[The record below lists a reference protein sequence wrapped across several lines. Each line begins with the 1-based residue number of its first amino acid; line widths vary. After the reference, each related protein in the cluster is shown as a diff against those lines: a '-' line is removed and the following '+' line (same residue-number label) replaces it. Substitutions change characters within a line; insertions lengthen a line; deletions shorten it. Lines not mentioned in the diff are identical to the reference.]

1 MKNKIFS
8 VLVGLLAVFLGA
20 CSDDDDVLT
29 TSSVHVNGGPLEES
43 ITPTSARVRIR
54 LNETA
59 GIGEVGICY
68 GVQTDKSALLSY
80 GDVLKVEKVDS
91 VMYLDLTEL
100 ESATTYSYVAYAKY
114 ENASVADVHSVVRS
128 FTTQSADLYL
138 TPSRLN
144 RSATGR
150 LDTVKITTTFD
161 FWAVAEYDYDWIT
174 YEKKDTLLI
183 LKTQDNSGAE
193 IRSAILKIQ
202 AGSRTQSL
210 AVMQAAPTISLS
222 ADTLEVSAKGATGSF
237 IVRSDVA
244 WSIDKDADWVTCSVE
259 KDSIVNFTAEVN
271 TGSEERFGHIT
282 VSVSDQL
289 YKIFTVA
296 QRSGALAVTKT
307 NLSYGLKGGEEG
319 FVVECNTDDWTFSS
333 DKSWCKPEWIQGTDS
348 IAVRVDPNDTEAAVR
363 TATITVQ
370 KEQSVKK
377 VTVSQESGLMLS
389 DVSLENLVFWGGNGD
404 IKVKAYTDSWTV
416 ESVTDDFTASRTND
430 SIVTVSVANLNTT
443 AQEITGSVTIKAGN
457 LTQTMTLVQPCAVID
472 WGTEE
477 VKFSYTGG
485 TKSNT
490 SGNYIGMTKYKV
502 EGTGV
507 SWLTVGSEGVSFVQ
521 GTDGYMVVAGEDD
534 AFVTLNLTATANNTG
549 KTRTATITGVWEGV
563 TESFTV
569 TQMDASS
576 VVVLP
581 ALEAGVLAGNYT
593 LTEEGYTGY
602 VHFGDKIYTKAE
614 YDEITTELEAAG
626 TSLYDDR
633 YAKFRAADYDYAMGL
648 DNGNTAYPLL
658 FKINQV
664 ESTADGAPSGAYEVE
679 IVTMYEPVNTA
690 LESDYIAYYDK
701 NTKTLYFEFDYY
713 SWGIRS
719 NRTLYQNFGFCRIIF
734 SDTGCYFK
742 VKTVPT
748 VKTVITV

>member
-80 GDVLKVEKVDS
+80 GDVLKVEKDDS

-237 IVRSDVA
+237 IVRSDIA

-713 SWGIRS
+713 SWASGQTEHCI
-719 NRTLYQNFGFCRIIF
+719 RTLVFAE
-734 SDTGCYFK
+734 
-742 VKTVPT
+742 
-748 VKTVITV
+748 

>member
-307 NLSYGLKGGEEG
+307 NLSYGLKVGEEG

-713 SWGIRS
+713 SWASGQTEHCI
-719 NRTLYQNFGFCRIIF
+719 RTLVFAE
-734 SDTGCYFK
+734 
-742 VKTVPT
+742 
-748 VKTVITV
+748 

>member
-161 FWAVAEYDYDWIT
+161 SWVVAEYDYDWIT
-174 YEKKDTLLI
+174 YEKKDTLLV

-244 WSIDKDADWVTCSVE
+244 WSIDKDADWVTYSVE

-289 YKIFTVA
+289 YKVFTVA

-307 NLSYGLKGGEEG
+307 DLSYGLKGGEKG
-319 FVVECNTDDWTFSS
+319 FVVECNTD
-333 DKSWCKPEWIQGTDS
+333 
-348 IAVRVDPNDTEAAVR
+348 DTEAAVR

-389 DVSLENLVFWGGNGD
+389 DVSLESLVFWGGNGD

-443 AQEITGSVTIKAGN
+443 AQKITGSVTIKAGN
-457 LTQTMTLVQPCAVID
+457 LTQTMTLVQPCAVIG

-502 EGTGV
+502 EGTDV

-581 ALEAGVLAGNYT
+581 ALEVGVLAGNYT

-614 YDEITTELEAAG
+614 YDAITTELEAAG

-713 SWGIRS
+713 SWASGQTEHCIRA
-719 NRTLYQNFGFCRIIF
+719 LVFAE
-734 SDTGCYFK
+734 
-742 VKTVPT
+742 
-748 VKTVITV
+748 

>member
-490 SGNYIGMTKYKV
+490 SGNYIGMTKYKI

-633 YAKFRAADYDYAMGL
+633 YAKFRAVDYDYAMGL

-713 SWGIRS
+713 SWASGQTEHCI
-719 NRTLYQNFGFCRIIF
+719 RTLVFAE
-734 SDTGCYFK
+734 
-742 VKTVPT
+742 
-748 VKTVITV
+748 

>member
-490 SGNYIGMTKYKV
+490 SRNYIGMTKYKV

-713 SWGIRS
+713 SWASGQTEHCI
-719 NRTLYQNFGFCRIIF
+719 RTLVFAE
-734 SDTGCYFK
+734 
-742 VKTVPT
+742 
-748 VKTVITV
+748 

>member
-54 LNETA
+54 LNETT

-713 SWGIRS
+713 SWASGQTEHCI
-719 NRTLYQNFGFCRIIF
+719 RTLVFAE
-734 SDTGCYFK
+734 
-742 VKTVPT
+742 
-748 VKTVITV
+748 

>member
-549 KTRTATITGVWEGV
+549 KTRTATITGVGEGV
-563 TESFTV
+563 TDSFTV

-713 SWGIRS
+713 SWASGQTEHCI
-719 NRTLYQNFGFCRIIF
+719 RTLVFAE
-734 SDTGCYFK
+734 
-742 VKTVPT
+742 
-748 VKTVITV
+748 

>member
-502 EGTGV
+502 EGTDV

-713 SWGIRS
+713 SWASGQTEHCI
-719 NRTLYQNFGFCRIIF
+719 RTLVFA
-734 SDTGCYFK
+734 
-742 VKTVPT
+742 V
-748 VKTVITV
+748 

>member
-20 CSDDDDVLT
+20 CSDNDDVLT

-569 TQMDASS
+569 TRMDASS

-713 SWGIRS
+713 SWASGQTEHCI
-719 NRTLYQNFGFCRIIF
+719 RTLVFAE
-734 SDTGCYFK
+734 
-742 VKTVPT
+742 
-748 VKTVITV
+748 

>member
-193 IRSAILKIQ
+193 IRSTILKIQ

-502 EGTGV
+502 EGTDV

-713 SWGIRS
+713 SWASGQTEHCI
-719 NRTLYQNFGFCRIIF
+719 RTLVFAE
-734 SDTGCYFK
+734 
-742 VKTVPT
+742 
-748 VKTVITV
+748 

>member
-20 CSDDDDVLT
+20 CSDNDDVLT

-161 FWAVAEYDYDWIT
+161 SWAVAEYDYDWIT

-289 YKIFTVA
+289 YKVFTVA

-633 YAKFRAADYDYAMGL
+633 YAKFRAVDYDYAMGL

-713 SWGIRS
+713 SWASGQTEHCI
-719 NRTLYQNFGFCRIIF
+719 RTLVFAE
-734 SDTGCYFK
+734 
-742 VKTVPT
+742 
-748 VKTVITV
+748 

>member
-20 CSDDDDVLT
+20 CSDNDDVLT

-593 LTEEGYTGY
+593 LAEEGYTGY

-713 SWGIRS
+713 SWASGQTEHCI
-719 NRTLYQNFGFCRIIF
+719 RTLVFAE
-734 SDTGCYFK
+734 
-742 VKTVPT
+742 
-748 VKTVITV
+748 

>member
-1 MKNKIFS
+1 M
-8 VLVGLLAVFLGA
+8 
-20 CSDDDDVLT
+20 
-29 TSSVHVNGGPLEES
+29 NGGPLEES

-128 FTTQSADLYL
+128 FTTQSADWYL

-457 LTQTMTLVQPCAVID
+457 LTQTMNLVQPCAVID

-502 EGTGV
+502 EGTDV

-713 SWGIRS
+713 SWASGQTEHCI
-719 NRTLYQNFGFCRIIF
+719 RTLVFAE
-734 SDTGCYFK
+734 
-742 VKTVPT
+742 
-748 VKTVITV
+748 

>member
-485 TKSNT
+485 TKTHS

-713 SWGIRS
+713 SWASGQTEHCI
-719 NRTLYQNFGFCRIIF
+719 RTLVFAE
-734 SDTGCYFK
+734 
-742 VKTVPT
+742 
-748 VKTVITV
+748 

>member
-1 MKNKIFS
+1 M
-8 VLVGLLAVFLGA
+8 
-20 CSDDDDVLT
+20 LT

-237 IVRSDVA
+237 IVRSDIA

-713 SWGIRS
+713 SWASGQTEHCI
-719 NRTLYQNFGFCRIIF
+719 RTLVFAE
-734 SDTGCYFK
+734 
-742 VKTVPT
+742 
-748 VKTVITV
+748 

>member
-289 YKIFTVA
+289 YKVFTVA
-296 QRSGALAVTKT
+296 QWSGALAVTKT
-307 NLSYGLKGGEEG
+307 DLSYGLKGGEEG

-614 YDEITTELEAAG
+614 YDAITTELEAAG

-713 SWGIRS
+713 SWASGQTEHCI
-719 NRTLYQNFGFCRIIF
+719 RTLVFAE
-734 SDTGCYFK
+734 
-742 VKTVPT
+742 
-748 VKTVITV
+748 

>member
-20 CSDDDDVLT
+20 CSDNDDVLT

-457 LTQTMTLVQPCAVID
+457 LTQTMTLVQSCAVID

-713 SWGIRS
+713 SWASGQTEHCI
-719 NRTLYQNFGFCRIIF
+719 RTLVFAE
-734 SDTGCYFK
+734 
-742 VKTVPT
+742 
-748 VKTVITV
+748 

>member
-679 IVTMYEPVNTA
+679 IVTMYGPVNTA

-713 SWGIRS
+713 SWASGQTEHCI
-719 NRTLYQNFGFCRIIF
+719 RTLVFAE
-734 SDTGCYFK
+734 
-742 VKTVPT
+742 
-748 VKTVITV
+748 

>member
-43 ITPTSARVRIR
+43 ITPASARVRIR

-713 SWGIRS
+713 SWASGQTEHCI
-719 NRTLYQNFGFCRIIF
+719 RTLVFAE
-734 SDTGCYFK
+734 
-742 VKTVPT
+742 
-748 VKTVITV
+748 

>member
-1 MKNKIFS
+1 M
-8 VLVGLLAVFLGA
+8 
-20 CSDDDDVLT
+20 
-29 TSSVHVNGGPLEES
+29 NGGPLEES

-502 EGTGV
+502 EGTDV

-713 SWGIRS
+713 SWASGQTEHCI
-719 NRTLYQNFGFCRIIF
+719 RTLVFAE
-734 SDTGCYFK
+734 
-742 VKTVPT
+742 
-748 VKTVITV
+748 

>member
-150 LDTVKITTTFD
+150 LDTVTITTTFD

-713 SWGIRS
+713 SWASGQTEHCI
-719 NRTLYQNFGFCRIIF
+719 RTLVFAE
-734 SDTGCYFK
+734 
-742 VKTVPT
+742 
-748 VKTVITV
+748 

>member
-507 SWLTVGSEGVSFVQ
+507 SWLTVGSEGVS
-521 GTDGYMVVAGEDD
+521 TDGYMVVAGEDD

-713 SWGIRS
+713 SWASGQTEHCI
-719 NRTLYQNFGFCRIIF
+719 RTLVFAE
-734 SDTGCYFK
+734 
-742 VKTVPT
+742 
-748 VKTVITV
+748 

>member
-549 KTRTATITGVWEGV
+549 KTRTATITGVWEGG

-633 YAKFRAADYDYAMGL
+633 YAKFRAVDYDYAMGL

-713 SWGIRS
+713 SWASGQTEHCI
-719 NRTLYQNFGFCRIIF
+719 RTLVFAE
-734 SDTGCYFK
+734 
-742 VKTVPT
+742 
-748 VKTVITV
+748 

>member
-161 FWAVAEYDYDWIT
+161 SWAVAEYDYDWIT

-713 SWGIRS
+713 SWASGQTEHCI
-719 NRTLYQNFGFCRIIF
+719 RTLVFAE
-734 SDTGCYFK
+734 
-742 VKTVPT
+742 
-748 VKTVITV
+748 

>member
-114 ENASVADVHSVVRS
+114 ENASVADVHSAVRS

-237 IVRSDVA
+237 IVRSDIA

-713 SWGIRS
+713 SWASGQTEHCI
-719 NRTLYQNFGFCRIIF
+719 RTLVFAE
-734 SDTGCYFK
+734 
-742 VKTVPT
+742 
-748 VKTVITV
+748 

>member
-20 CSDDDDVLT
+20 CSDDDDVLN

-713 SWGIRS
+713 SWASGQTEHCI
-719 NRTLYQNFGFCRIIF
+719 RTLVFAE
-734 SDTGCYFK
+734 
-742 VKTVPT
+742 
-748 VKTVITV
+748 

>member
-377 VTVSQESGLMLS
+377 VTLSQESGLMLS
-389 DVSLENLVFWGGNGD
+389 DISLENLVFWGGNGD

-502 EGTGV
+502 EGTDV

-713 SWGIRS
+713 SWASGQTEHCIR
-719 NRTLYQNFGFCRIIF
+719 TCFCA
-734 SDTGCYFK
+734 G
-742 VKTVPT
+742 
-748 VKTVITV
+748 

>member
-348 IAVRVDPNDTEAAVR
+348 IAVRVDPNDTEAVVR

-713 SWGIRS
+713 SWASGQTEHCI
-719 NRTLYQNFGFCRIIF
+719 RTLVFAE
-734 SDTGCYFK
+734 
-742 VKTVPT
+742 
-748 VKTVITV
+748 

>member
-59 GIGEVGICY
+59 GIGEAGICY

-161 FWAVAEYDYDWIT
+161 SWAVAEYDYDWIT

-713 SWGIRS
+713 SWASGQTEHCI
-719 NRTLYQNFGFCRIIF
+719 RTLVFAE
-734 SDTGCYFK
+734 
-742 VKTVPT
+742 
-748 VKTVITV
+748 

>member
-602 VHFGDKIYTKAE
+602 VHFSDKIYTKAE

-713 SWGIRS
+713 SWASGQTEHCI
-719 NRTLYQNFGFCRIIF
+719 RTLVFAE
-734 SDTGCYFK
+734 
-742 VKTVPT
+742 
-748 VKTVITV
+748 

>member
-210 AVMQAAPTISLS
+210 AVMQAAPTISLY

-713 SWGIRS
+713 SWASGQTEHCI
-719 NRTLYQNFGFCRIIF
+719 RTLVFAE
-734 SDTGCYFK
+734 
-742 VKTVPT
+742 
-748 VKTVITV
+748 

>member
-602 VHFGDKIYTKAE
+602 VHSGDKIYTKAE

-713 SWGIRS
+713 SWASGQTEHCI
-719 NRTLYQNFGFCRIIF
+719 RTLVFAE
-734 SDTGCYFK
+734 
-742 VKTVPT
+742 
-748 VKTVITV
+748 

>member
-389 DVSLENLVFWGGNGD
+389 DVSLENLVFGGGNGD

-502 EGTGV
+502 EGTDV

-713 SWGIRS
+713 SWASGQTEHCI
-719 NRTLYQNFGFCRIIF
+719 RTLVFAE
-734 SDTGCYFK
+734 
-742 VKTVPT
+742 
-748 VKTVITV
+748 

>member
-282 VSVSDQL
+282 VSDQL

-502 EGTGV
+502 EGTDV

-713 SWGIRS
+713 SWASGQTEHCI
-719 NRTLYQNFGFCRIIF
+719 RTLVFAE
-734 SDTGCYFK
+734 
-742 VKTVPT
+742 
-748 VKTVITV
+748 

>member
-549 KTRTATITGVWEGV
+549 KTRTATITGVWERV

-633 YAKFRAADYDYAMGL
+633 YAKFRAVDYDYAMGL

-713 SWGIRS
+713 SWASGQTEHCI
-719 NRTLYQNFGFCRIIF
+719 RTLVFAE
-734 SDTGCYFK
+734 
-742 VKTVPT
+742 
-748 VKTVITV
+748 

>member
-1 MKNKIFS
+1 M
-8 VLVGLLAVFLGA
+8 
-20 CSDDDDVLT
+20 
-29 TSSVHVNGGPLEES
+29 
-43 ITPTSARVRIR
+43 
-54 LNETA
+54 
-59 GIGEVGICY
+59 
-68 GVQTDKSALLSY
+68 
-80 GDVLKVEKVDS
+80 
-91 VMYLDLTEL
+91 
-100 ESATTYSYVAYAKY
+100 
-114 ENASVADVHSVVRS
+114 
-128 FTTQSADLYL
+128 
-138 TPSRLN
+138 
-144 RSATGR
+144 
-150 LDTVKITTTFD
+150 
-161 FWAVAEYDYDWIT
+161 
-174 YEKKDTLLI
+174 
-183 LKTQDNSGAE
+183 
-193 IRSAILKIQ
+193 
-202 AGSRTQSL
+202 
-210 AVMQAAPTISLS
+210 
-222 ADTLEVSAKGATGSF
+222 
-237 IVRSDVA
+237 
-244 WSIDKDADWVTCSVE
+244 
-259 KDSIVNFTAEVN
+259 
-271 TGSEERFGHIT
+271 
-282 VSVSDQL
+282 
-289 YKIFTVA
+289 
-296 QRSGALAVTKT
+296 
-307 NLSYGLKGGEEG
+307 SYGLKGGEEG

-389 DVSLENLVFWGGNGD
+389 DVSLENFVFWGGNGD

-549 KTRTATITGVWEGV
+549 KTRTATITGVCEGV

-713 SWGIRS
+713 SWASGQTEHCI
-719 NRTLYQNFGFCRIIF
+719 RTLVFAE
-734 SDTGCYFK
+734 
-742 VKTVPT
+742 
-748 VKTVITV
+748 

>member
-502 EGTGV
+502 EGTDV

-679 IVTMYEPVNTA
+679 IVTMYEPVKTA

-713 SWGIRS
+713 SWASGQTEHCI
-719 NRTLYQNFGFCRIIF
+719 RTLVFAE
-734 SDTGCYFK
+734 
-742 VKTVPT
+742 
-748 VKTVITV
+748 

>member
-237 IVRSDVA
+237 IVRSDIA

-289 YKIFTVA
+289 YKVFTVA

-307 NLSYGLKGGEEG
+307 DLSYGLKGGEEG

-430 SIVTVSVANLNTT
+430 SIVTVSVVNLNTT

-502 EGTGV
+502 EGTDV

-569 TQMDASS
+569 TQMDALS

-713 SWGIRS
+713 SWASGQTEHCI
-719 NRTLYQNFGFCRIIF
+719 RTLVFAE
-734 SDTGCYFK
+734 
-742 VKTVPT
+742 
-748 VKTVITV
+748 

>member
-100 ESATTYSYVAYAKY
+100 ESATTYFYVAYAKY

-713 SWGIRS
+713 SWASGQTEHCI
-719 NRTLYQNFGFCRIIF
+719 RTLVFAE
-734 SDTGCYFK
+734 
-742 VKTVPT
+742 
-748 VKTVITV
+748 

>member
-100 ESATTYSYVAYAKY
+100 ESATTYSYIAYAKY

-161 FWAVAEYDYDWIT
+161 SWAVAEYDYDWIT

-237 IVRSDVA
+237 IVRSDIA

-289 YKIFTVA
+289 YKVFTVA

-307 NLSYGLKGGEEG
+307 DLSYGLKGGEEG

-713 SWGIRS
+713 SWASGQTEHCI
-719 NRTLYQNFGFCRIIF
+719 RTLVFAE
-734 SDTGCYFK
+734 
-742 VKTVPT
+742 
-748 VKTVITV
+748 